1 VKNKT
6 NIKESGEI
14 KENGLEQKPETN
26 IKESGEIK
34 ENGLEQKPE
43 TLVITVL

>member
-14 KENGLEQKPETN
+14 KENGLEQKPET
-26 IKESGEIK
+26 
-34 ENGLEQKPE
+34 
-43 TLVITVL
+43 LVMTVL

>member
-14 KENGLEQKPETN
+14 KENGLEQKPSKKLNSLLFELGKN
-26 IKESGEIK
+26 
-34 ENGLEQKPE
+34 QKD
-43 TLVITVL
+43 